1 MKSLAFV
8 FTFAKKYTR
17 QLILTVI
24 SMLLLVGAQLVI
36 PWIIRILI
44 NTVTS
49 DKLSL
54 ETLNTIARLALIVLG
69 IYLLRA
75 GLQFVRSYM
84 AHIAGWGVVADIRKK
99 VYNHLQR
106 LNLRFYE
113 DKQTGQMMSRVI
125 NDTDLFEQLIAHA
138 VPDVVVNVLTF
149 FGVAV
154 VLLSLNWK
162 LTLFSM
168 VPIPF
173 VIFSLRLYA
182 KKVRPAFVFRQ
193 QELGELNAVLND
205 NISGIRE
212 IKAFTQEN
220 EL

>member
-1 MKSLAFV
+1 
-8 FTFAKKYTR
+8 
-17 QLILTVI
+17 
-24 SMLLLVGAQLVI
+24 
-36 PWIIRILI
+36 
-44 NTVTS
+44 
-49 DKLSL
+49 
-54 ETLNTIARLALIVLG
+54 
-69 IYLLRA
+69 
-75 GLQFVRSYM
+75 
-84 AHIAGWGVVADIRKK
+84 
-99 VYNHLQR
+99 
-106 LNLRFYE
+106 
-113 DKQTGQMMSRVI
+113 MMSRVI

-138 VPDVVVNVLTF
+138 VPDVVVNLLTF
-149 FGVAV
+149 IGVAI

-168 VPIPF
+168 IPIPF

-220 EL
+220 GL